1 MNLIYKD
8 MAEKNCRLITFYTL
22 IGKNWHM
29 KCHRSYLQSL
39 KMGFRHI
46 FKGHAF
52 AFSVKKHIHNV
63 YMLKILYKTGNN
75 FPVNV

>member
-1 MNLIYKD
+1 MKQTMSQIVLLQLITYKD

-46 FKGHAF
+46 FKGHAI
-52 AFSVKKHIHNV
+52 AFSIKKI
-63 YMLKILYKTGNN
+63 
-75 FPVNV
+75 

>member
-1 MNLIYKD
+1 MTLLKTSFIGTVLQIVLLQLITYKD

-46 FKGHAF
+46 FKGHAI
-52 AFSVKKHIHNV
+52 AFSVKKI
-63 YMLKILYKTGNN
+63 
-75 FPVNV
+75 

>member
-1 MNLIYKD
+1 MTLLKTSFIGTVLQIVLLQLIIYKD

-29 KCHRSYLQSL
+29 KCHRTYLQSL

-46 FKGHAF
+46 FKGHAI
-52 AFSVKKHIHNV
+52 AFSIKKI
-63 YMLKILYKTGNN
+63 
-75 FPVNV
+75 

>member
-1 MNLIYKD
+1 MTLLKTSFIGTVLQIVLLQLITYKD

-29 KCHRSYLQSL
+29 KCHRSFLQSL

-46 FKGHAF
+46 FKGHAI
-52 AFSVKKHIHNV
+52 AFSVKKI
-63 YMLKILYKTGNN
+63 
-75 FPVNV
+75 

>member
-1 MNLIYKD
+1 MTLLKTSFIGTVLQIVLLQLITYKD

-29 KCHRSYLQSL
+29 KCHRSFLQSL

-46 FKGHAF
+46 FKGHAI
-52 AFSVKKHIHNV
+52 AFSIKK
-63 YMLKILYKTGNN
+63 L
-75 FPVNV
+75 

>member
-1 MNLIYKD
+1 MTLLKTSFIGTVLQIVLLQLITYKD

-46 FKGHAF
+46 FKGHAI
-52 AFSVKKHIHNV
+52 AFSIKK
-63 YMLKILYKTGNN
+63 L
-75 FPVNV
+75 

>member
-1 MNLIYKD
+1 MTLLKTSFIGTVLQIVLLQLITYKD

-29 KCHRSYLQSL
+29 KCHRTYLQSL

-46 FKGHAF
+46 FKGHAI
-52 AFSVKKHIHNV
+52 AFSIKKI
-63 YMLKILYKTGNN
+63 
-75 FPVNV
+75 

>member
-1 MNLIYKD
+1 MTLLKTSFIGTVLQTVLLQLIIYKD

-29 KCHRSYLQSL
+29 KCHRSFLQSL

-46 FKGHAF
+46 FKGHAI
-52 AFSVKKHIHNV
+52 AFSIKK
-63 YMLKILYKTGNN
+63 L
-75 FPVNV
+75 

>member
-1 MNLIYKD
+1 MTLLKTSFIGTVLQIVLLQLITYKD

-29 KCHRSYLQSL
+29 KCHRTYLQSL

-46 FKGHAF
+46 FKGHAI
-52 AFSVKKHIHNV
+52 AFSVKKI
-63 YMLKILYKTGNN
+63 
-75 FPVNV
+75 

>member
-1 MNLIYKD
+1 MTLLKTSFIGTVLQTVLLQLITYKD

-46 FKGHAF
+46 FKGHAI
-52 AFSVKKHIHNV
+52 AFSIKK
-63 YMLKILYKTGNN
+63 L
-75 FPVNV
+75 

>member
-1 MNLIYKD
+1 MTLLKTSFIGTVLQIVLLQLITYKD

-46 FKGHAF
+46 FKGHAI
-52 AFSVKKHIHNV
+52 AFSVKK
-63 YMLKILYKTGNN
+63 L
-75 FPVNV
+75 

>member
-1 MNLIYKD
+1 MTLLKTSFIGTVLQIVLLQLITYKD

-46 FKGHAF
+46 FKGHAI
-52 AFSVKKHIHNV
+52 AFSIKKI
-63 YMLKILYKTGNN
+63 
-75 FPVNV
+75 